1 MGFFSCYFNRGFLIL
16 MEGTLQIKMG
26 MQVLLALDKA
36 GKLAEVAFL
45 PYSCKFSFGKQN
57 LILLIPIQFF
67 VPFSWC

>member
-1 MGFFSCYFNRGFLIL
+1 